1 MSDFE
6 RQSELLTAISQM
18 GSHGRAEGEEEN
30 RFPLTYYPVAEHLR
44 AFDPDVVL
52 IVGPRGSGKTELF
65 RAVIQLG
72 LLPDIA
78 KNVAAGRLPPLG
90 QKQTQWVAAY
100 PQGTGFP
107 DPMVLKRFIQERGA
121 KDEDLVDL
129 WAAYLL
135 RTLKENIRDASGLV
149 AMFEP
154 QAGDL
159 NAVIDG
165 FSRCRT
171 QALLALDSL
180 DERLV
185 SEDRHMFI
193 AYDELDTLAQS
204 DWNAVMSAVRGLVGF
219 WAARTRRWKRIR
231 AKIFLRTDLFE
242 RSGSVG
248 GADFAK
254 LAANRAELTWSD
266 RHLYAMLLKR
276 LANTNGE
283 LLDYCSNKVPFQLDQ
298 RLGQIPKILKAADA
312 KPFVERLVGRYMGAN
327 ERKGLAFTWLLDHI
341 RDGRGQAL
349 PRPLVRLVEA
359 AASVQA
365 EAATHARWPK
375 LLEPKSLRRAVDKVS
390 SEHVTQSLDEWP
402 WLDGL
407 MERLKS
413 EREVPWD
420 RRRIEKLLDE
430 KWNDTWGK
438 EEGVRPP
445 AVSARDLVDYLVEV
459 GVFRSRPDHRVDVTD
474 LFLNGLGLKRRG
486 GVRRR

>member
-1 MSDFE
+1 
-6 RQSELLTAISQM
+6 M
-18 GSHGRAEGEEEN
+18 GSHGRAEGEDESQ
-30 RFPLTYYPVAEHLR
+30 FPLTYYPVAEHLR

-65 RAVIQLG
+65 KAVIQLR

-78 KNVAAGRLPPLG
+78 KNVSTGRLPPLG
-90 QKQTQWVAAY
+90 PTQTEWFAAY

-107 DPMVLKRFIQERGA
+107 DPMVLKRFIRERSA

-135 RTLKENIRDASGLV
+135 RTLKAKIPAASCL
-149 AMFEP
+149 AALFDP

-159 NAVIDG
+159 AAVVDG
-165 FSRCRT
+165 FSKCRT
-171 QALLALDSL
+171 EAMLALDRL
-180 DERLV
+180 DESLV
-185 SEDRHMFI
+185 EGDRHLFV

-204 DWNAVMSAVRGLVGF
+204 DWDAVKSAVRGLVGF

-231 AKIFLRTDLFE
+231 AKIFLRTDLYE
-242 RSGSVG
+242 RSGSAG

-254 LAANRAELTWSD
+254 LAANRAELAWSD

-276 LANTNGE
+276 LANTNSD
-283 LLDYCSNKVPFQLDQ
+283 LLEYCQNRIEFNTDQ
-298 RLGQIPKILKAADA
+298 RLGQIPKILKADQA

-359 AASVQA
+359 AASIQS
-365 EAATHARWPK
+365 EAATHPRWPK

-407 MERLKS
+407 MDRLKP

-430 KWNDTWGK
+430 KWDATWGK
-438 EEGVRPP
+438 EDGVRPP
-445 AVSARDLVDYLVEV
+445 AVGARDLVDYLVEV
-459 GVFRSRPDHRVDVTD
+459 GVFRTRPDHRVDVTD